1 MLKRIFMFLIILLLL
16 LVNIPVM
23 ASEQPAEYKATITVT
38 EDGGRYQIGFAEVEF
53 KKDSL
58 DLDQLPV
65 TFDVRIYAENGINY
79 IEFTPDIPDFYK
91 QVHIRIGKF
100 KGQLYDRAAGEN
112 IQVNVKKQQI
122 LAGHFS
128 RYAF

>member
-1 MLKRIFMFLIILLLL
+1 MFKRTFMFLIILVLLL
-16 LVNIPVM
+16 ASIPVM
-23 ASEQPAEYKATITVT
+23 ASEQPAVYSSTITVT
-38 EDGGRYQIGFAEVEF
+38 EDGGKYQIGFINVEF

-58 DLDQLPV
+58 DLDKLPI
-65 TFDVRIYAENGINY
+65 TFDVQIYAENGIRY

-91 QVHIRIGKF
+91 KVHISIDRF
-100 KGQLYDRAAGEN
+100 KGELYDRATGEN
-112 IQVNVKKQQI
+112 IPVDIKKQQI